1 MEVVYLDH
9 AATTPADREVIDAML
24 PFFAGVYGNPSS
36 IHTLGHDARQ
46 ALEEA
51 RAVMA
56 GFVGAHRDEV
66 FFTSGGTEA
75 NNAALKGIAFAGRGK
90 GDHIIT
96 SSVEH
101 HSVLDPCLFLQE
113 QGFRVTYL
121 PVDGYG
127 LVDPDDVR
135 KAVTEATILI
145 SVMHAN
151 NEIGTIEPIAEI
163 GRIAK
168 QEGIHF
174 HTDAVQT
181 LGHIPCNVDD
191 LGVDLLSASAHKLY
205 GPKGVGFLYIK
216 RGVRISSL
224 IHGGGQEGHYRA
236 GTENLPGIVGF
247 AAAVQLAEKEMER
260 EGKELMRLR
269 DSLINGLVGL
279 GGVHCNG
286 HSDRRL
292 PGNVNVTIDAVD
304 GEALLLDLRLEG
316 ICASNG
322 SACNSSSTEASHV
335 LLSIGLSPE
344 AARTTVRFTL
354 GRHTTAQ
361 DIETLLNV
369 MPATVRRLR
378 RSYIPYP

>member
-51 RAVMA
+51 RAVIA
-56 GFVGAHRDEV
+56 RFVGAHRDEV

-90 GDHIIT
+90 GDHIIV
-96 SSVEH
+96 SSIEH

-113 QGFRVTYL
+113 QGFHVTYL

-135 KAVTEATILI
+135 KAVTESTILI

-168 QEGIHF
+168 QEGIYF

-191 LGVDLLSASAHKLY
+191 LGADLLSASAHKLY

-322 SACNSSSTEASHV
+322 SACNSSSTEPSHV

-344 AARTTVRFTL
+344 AARNTVRFTL

-369 MPATVRRLR
+369 MPAIVRRLR

>member
-113 QGFRVTYL
+113 QGFHVTYL

-168 QEGIHF
+168 QEGIKPIK
-174 HTDAVQT
+174 Q
-181 LGHIPCNVDD
+181 LP
-191 LGVDLLSASAHKLY
+191 LQLLKPRMH
-205 GPKGVGFLYIK
+205 
-216 RGVRISSL
+216 
-224 IHGGGQEGHYRA
+224 RA
-236 GTENLPGIVGF
+236 F
-247 AAAVQLAEKEMER
+247 ARKFF
-260 EGKELMRLR
+260 K
-269 DSLINGLVGL
+269 
-279 GGVHCNG
+279 
-286 HSDRRL
+286 
-292 PGNVNVTIDAVD
+292 
-304 GEALLLDLRLEG
+304 
-316 ICASNG
+316 
-322 SACNSSSTEASHV
+322 
-335 LLSIGLSPE
+335 
-344 AARTTVRFTL
+344 
-354 GRHTTAQ
+354 AQ
-361 DIETLLNV
+361 
-369 MPATVRRLR
+369 PFRP
-378 RSYIPYP
+378 S

>member
-36 IHTLGHDARQ
+36 NHALGDEARQ
-46 ALEEA
+46 AMEEA
-51 RAVMA
+51 RLKIAR
-56 GFVGAHRDEV
+56 FIGARLDEV
-66 FFTSGGTEA
+66 FFTSGGTES

-90 GDHIIT
+90 GDHIIV
-96 SSVEH
+96 SSIEH

-135 KAVTEATILI
+135 KAVTERTILI
-145 SVMHAN
+145 SIMHAN

-168 QEGIHF
+168 QEGIYF

-247 AAAVQLAEKEMER
+247 AAAVQLAEKEMKR

-269 DSLINGLVGL
+269 DSLMNGLVGL
-279 GGVHCNG
+279 GGVYCNG

-322 SACNSSSTEASHV
+322 SACNSFSTEPSHV

-344 AARTTVRFTL
+344 AARTSVRFTL

-361 DIETLLNV
+361 DIEKLLDV
-369 MPATVRRLR
+369 MPTIVGRLR
-378 RSYIPYP
+378 RSYIPYS